1 MDGQTCLFTKEYDPT
16 RLTTDVAGK
25 FARMLVADGEHVEA
39 KQPFAE
45 IEVMKMFLP
54 LLAEES
60 GVISWKLTEGAAIG
74 PGDCLAEME
83 LDHPELVK
91 KVTD

>member
-1 MDGQTCLFTKEYDPT
+1 
-16 RLTTDVAGK
+16 
-25 FARMLVADGEHVEA
+25 MLVADGEHVDA

-54 LLAEES
+54 LLAEEA
-60 GVISWKLTEGAAIG
+60 GVLHWKLTEGAAIG
-74 PGDCLAEME
+74 PGDVLAEME

-91 KVTD
+91 VTGF